1 MGEET
6 ESRVAASVPV
16 TPAGAATALV
26 PAVALSPATFG
37 AAAPSPATFGAMA
50 LSPVAPSPVALRTAA
65 PSPVAFGATALGAE
79 AFGATALGAE
89 ALGAEALGAV
99 AFGVVAF
106 GVVEALCPVGVVPDG
121 GADPDGVGAA
131 EAGTTGSA
139 RRASVGGGAMVWAL
153 PGADAVAVGNEVMAG
168 RVPSRPVESSWAGE
182 VPEVTG
188 LGRELDA
195 IGGKELPTPPDDTR
209 PREKVLRSDWK
220 ARTKGDCSSAGG
232 WLTSRSVVGW
242 RGWGVPGV
250 TRLPTTPLGAVGSSW

>member
-1 MGEET
+1 MGEAT

-16 TPAGAATALV
+16 TPAGAATAFI
-26 PAVALSPATFG
+26 PAVALSPLAFG
-37 AAAPSPATFGAMA
+37 AAAPSPAAFGAMA
-50 LSPVAPSPVALRTAA
+50 LSPVALGAMALSPVALGTAA
-65 PSPVAFGATALGAE
+65 PSPV
-79 AFGATALGAE
+79 ALGAE
-89 ALGAEALGAV
+89 ALGAEAFGVV
-99 AFGVVAF
+99 ALGVVAF
-106 GVVEALCPVGVVPDG
+106 GAVEVLCPVGVVPDG

-153 PGADAVAVGNEVMAG
+153 PGADAVAVGNEVMVG

-209 PREKVLRSDWK
+209 PPEKVLRSDWK
-220 ARTKGDCSSAGG
+220 ARTKGDCSPAGG

-242 RGWGVPGV
+242 KGWGVPGV